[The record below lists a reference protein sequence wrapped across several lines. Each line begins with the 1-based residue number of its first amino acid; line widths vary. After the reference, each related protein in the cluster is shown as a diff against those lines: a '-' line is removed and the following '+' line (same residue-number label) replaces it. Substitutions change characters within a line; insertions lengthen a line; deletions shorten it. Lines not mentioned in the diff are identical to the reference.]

1 MRQQGTLC
9 KWNEERGFGFIKPYA
24 GGSDIFVH
32 ISSFPKHI
40 ELPTIG
46 EPVFYHIAIRSGK
59 PQAID
64 VRTQDYEQSRHIKT
78 RYSSRKKS
86 SSFGLIALVLLLLAL
101 IAIVY
106 FKFLDRAQI
115 DTNTD
120 ATVTAASDQ
129 RTDAEIRRAIRE
141 SLNNSGNSMP
151 QAAAAKGKGFSCDGR
166 THCSQ
171 MTSCAEAT
179 FFLNNCPN
187 VQMDGGDERGG
198 PDGIPCESQW
208 CGN

>member
-46 EPVFYHIAIRSGK
+46 ESVFYHIAIRSGK

-78 RYSSRKKS
+78 RYGSRKKS
-86 SSFGLIALVLLLLAL
+86 SSLGLFVLVFLLLAL
-101 IAIVY
+101 IAMVY
-106 FKFLDRAQI
+106 FKFLDRARI
-115 DTNTD
+115 DTAAD
-120 ATVTAASDQ
+120 ATATTVSDQ

-141 SLNNSGNSMP
+141 SLNNGGNSRP
-151 QAAAAKGKGFSCDGR
+151 QAAAAKSTGFSCDGR

-187 VQMDGGDERGG
+187 VQMDGGSQNGV
-198 PDGIPCESQW
+198 PCESQW
-208 CGN
+208 CKGN